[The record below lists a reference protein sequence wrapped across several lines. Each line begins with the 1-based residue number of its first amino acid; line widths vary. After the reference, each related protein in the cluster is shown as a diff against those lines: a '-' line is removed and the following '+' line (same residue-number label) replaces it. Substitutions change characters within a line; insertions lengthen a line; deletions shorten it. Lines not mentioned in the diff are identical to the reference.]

1 MPQKGE
7 ESRNLA
13 IHTNIDHLLGGVKVV
28 MGRRAVKGWLAVV
41 AVGTVPAVPV
51 IAVVPVPVITITT
64 VWRSRALASV
74 AAVTLVVAVTL
85 PAVILPGRVV
95 AGTTRARGSAARRTR
110 RAAIAVTAR
119 IESP

>member
-1 MPQKGE
+1 MMLDA
-7 ESRNLA
+7 N
-13 IHTNIDHLLGGVKVV
+13 KVELH
-28 MGRRAVKGWLAVV
+28 GCWKEGH
-41 AVGTVPAVPV
+41 VP
-51 IAVVPVPVITITT
+51 T

-95 AGTTRARGSAARRTR
+95 AGTTRAGRSAARRTR